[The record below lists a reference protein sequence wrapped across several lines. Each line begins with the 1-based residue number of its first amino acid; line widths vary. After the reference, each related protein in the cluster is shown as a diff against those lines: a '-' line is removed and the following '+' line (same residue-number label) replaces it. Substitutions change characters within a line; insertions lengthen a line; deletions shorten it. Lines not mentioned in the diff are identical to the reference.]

1 MGDLFNSDLSDE
13 TEFEGFT
20 VEDLNQDELCRER
33 NEVEELAKLKA
44 SYISSLFPESSSDEE
59 FLGFT
64 KEEV

>member
-33 NEVEELAKLKA
+33 NEVEELAKLKE
-44 SYISSLFPESSSDEE
+44 SYISSLFPESLSDEE